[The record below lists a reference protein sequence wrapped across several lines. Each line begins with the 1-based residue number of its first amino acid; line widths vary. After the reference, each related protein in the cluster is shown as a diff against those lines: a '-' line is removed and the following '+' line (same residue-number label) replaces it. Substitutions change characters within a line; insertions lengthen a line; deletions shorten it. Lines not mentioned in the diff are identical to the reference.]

1 MRRRIA
7 LATVLAALAL
17 AGSALGAGSPGGAT
31 GATGAT
37 GPATPPAKQVRA
49 ALSRA
54 ARSIGLWAT
63 INICNT
69 RKYPDTI
76 GIRAQMPA
84 LGFVTTMQMVVT
96 LGYYTTATDSFKPLR
111 SSSTTLRLGE
121 ARSGYHQDGVTF
133 TVKPPAKLDA
143 TVKFVWSSG
152 STVLGT
158 ITRTTVK
165 GRTGVQQGDPPG
177 YSSDIC
183 AIG

>member
-1 MRRRIA
+1 
-7 LATVLAALAL
+7 VVAALAL
-17 AGSALGAGSPGGAT
+17 AGSALGATSPGGTTGAT

-54 ARSIGLWAT
+54 ARSTGLWAT

-69 RKYPDTI
+69 RKHPDTI

-96 LGYYTTATDSFKPLR
+96 LGYYTTATDSFKPLS
-111 SSSTTLRLGE
+111 SSSTTLSLGE
-121 ARSGYHQDGVTF
+121 ARGGYHQDGVTF

-177 YSSDIC
+177 YSANIC
-183 AIG
+183 AIA